1 MDNTERNKGFSAIVR
16 KFPVGP
22 VSMVSPFNFPCASPI
37 VIIGHTRVATM
48 HDRAACMHC
57 LLCRHSGRAFLY
69 FSCVGCALLDAS
81 MTLVVLTVHWCETCA
96 G

>member
-37 VIIGHTRVATM
+37 VIGHTRAATM
-48 HDRAACMHC
+48 HGRAACMHC
-57 LLCRHSGRAFLY
+57 QLCRHSGRALHQVF
-69 FSCVGCALLDAS
+69 FVGCALLGAS

>member
-37 VIIGHTRVATM
+37 IIGHTRAASMQGRAT
-48 HDRAACMHC
+48 CMPC
-57 LLCRHSGRAFLY
+57 QLCRHLGCAFLY
-69 FSCVGCALLDAS
+69 FAFVCVGAPCWMQA
-81 MTLVVLTVHWCETCA
+81 
-96 G
+96 